1 MSNIDIKMTSDVEIG
16 LTENELSDL
25 IQKNNNLVICDLR
38 KKEDFAK
45 GHIKKSILAK
55 FDEKKL
61 LDIPNLST
69 VVLISKEEEQ
79 SKKIAINLRMHDIN
93 AFYLIGG
100 IKNWTRGLYCTNISY
115 VGTGY
120 P

>member
-1 MSNIDIKMTSDVEIG
+1 MKNFDTVG

-25 IQKNNNLVICDLR
+25 ISNDGNLLIYDLR

-45 GHIKKSILAK
+45 GHIKKSTLVQ
-55 FDEKKL
+55 FDEKHLIDASK
-61 LDIPNLST
+61 SSK
-69 VVLISKEEEQ
+69 VVLISKDEEQ
-79 SKKIAINLRMHDIN
+79 SKKMAMALRSQNVD

-100 IKNWTRGLYCTNISY
+100 IKNWSRGLYCTNISY

>member
-1 MSNIDIKMTSDVEIG
+1 MPFG
-16 LTENELSDL
+16 LTEKELSDL
-25 IQKNNNLVICDLR
+25 ICNDGELVIYDLR

-45 GHIKKSILAK
+45 GHIKKSILIQ
-55 FDEKKL
+55 FDEK
-61 LDIPNLST
+61 NLINSLRSSK
-69 VVLISKEEEQ
+69 VVLVSKDEEQ
-79 SKKIAINLRMHDIN
+79 SKKMALSLNNQNIN

>member
-1 MSNIDIKMTSDVEIG
+1 MKDSDMSFG
-16 LTENELSDL
+16 LTEKELYDL
-25 IQKNNNLVICDLR
+25 ICNNDELLIYDLR
-38 KKEDFAK
+38 KKEEYAK
-45 GHIKKSILAK
+45 GHIKKSILIQ
-55 FDEKKL
+55 FDEK
-61 LDIPNLST
+61 NLINASKSSK
-69 VVLISKEEEQ
+69 VVLVSKDEEQ
-79 SKKIAINLRMHDIN
+79 SKKVALSLRNQNID

>member
-1 MSNIDIKMTSDVEIG
+1 MKDSVLSYG
-16 LTENELSDL
+16 LTEKELSDL
-25 IQKNNNLVICDLR
+25 IYVGGELLIYDLR

-45 GHIKKSILAK
+45 GHIKKSILIQ
-55 FDEKKL
+55 FDEE
-61 LDIPNLST
+61 NLINTSKSSK
-69 VVLISKEEEQ
+69 VVLVSKDEEQ
-79 SKKIAINLRMHDIN
+79 SKKMALSLRNQNID

-100 IKNWTRGLYCTNISY
+100 IKNWTLGLYCTNISY

>member
-1 MSNIDIKMTSDVEIG
+1 MKTSDTQFG
-16 LTENELSDL
+16 LTESELFDL
-25 IQKNNNLVICDLR
+25 IFHNCNLVIYDLR

-45 GHIKKSILAK
+45 GHVKKSTLIQ
-55 FDEKKL
+55 FDEKHLIDVSK
-61 LDIPNLST
+61 SSQ
-69 VVLISKEEEQ
+69 VVLVSKDEEQ
-79 SKKIAINLRMHDIN
+79 SKTMAIALRSHNID

-100 IKNWTRGLYCTNISY
+100 IKNWSKGFYYTNISY

>member
-1 MSNIDIKMTSDVEIG
+1 MKNSDTIG

-25 IQKNNNLVICDLR
+25 ICNHGNLLIFDLR

-45 GHIKKSILAK
+45 GHIKKSTLVQ
-55 FDEKKL
+55 FDEKHLIDVSK
-61 LDIPNLST
+61 SSK
-69 VVLISKEEEQ
+69 VVLISKDEEQ
-79 SKKIAINLRMHDIN
+79 SKKMAIALRSQNID

-100 IKNWTRGLYCTNISY
+100 IKNWSRGLYCTNISY

>member
-1 MSNIDIKMTSDVEIG
+1 MKNSDVLFG
-16 LTENELSDL
+16 LTEIELFDL
-25 IQKNNNLVICDLR
+25 ICHNSHLTIYDLR

-45 GHIKKSILAK
+45 GHIKKSTLIQ
-55 FDEKKL
+55 FDEKHLVDVSK
-61 LDIPNLST
+61 SSK
-69 VVLISKEEEQ
+69 VVLISKDEEQ
-79 SKKIAINLRMHDIN
+79 SKKMVTVLRSHNID

-100 IKNWTRGLYCTNISY
+100 IKNWSNGFYYTNISY

>member
-1 MSNIDIKMTSDVEIG
+1 MKDPDMSFG
-16 LTENELSDL
+16 LTEKEISDL
-25 IQKNNNLVICDLR
+25 ICVGGELLIYDLR

-45 GHIKKSILAK
+45 GHIKKSILIQ
-55 FDEKKL
+55 FDEK
-61 LDIPNLST
+61 NLINASNS
-69 VVLISKEEEQ
+69 SKVILVSKDEEQ
-79 SKKIAINLRMHDIN
+79 SKKMAISLRNQNIN

-100 IKNWTRGLYCTNISY
+100 IKNWTGGLYCTNISY